1 MLMYNRS
8 LQKQNFSFGGVV
20 QHYECRKPV
29 LSHNGKSGIPAQ
41 YLLPD
46 L

>member
-1 MLMYNRS
+1 MVIYKRS